1 MVFIDLTEALD
12 SVNREDLR
20 EDVHAGLWPFAR
32 EELIRAL
39 PGLGFNPVG

>member
-12 SVNREDLR
+12 SVNREDLL
-20 EDVHAGLWPFAR
+20 EDVHAGLSRLVR

-39 PGLGFNPVG
+39 SGLGFNPVG